1 LSGADEGAD
10 EALDDKISE
19 LDLDAYAQLLEGE
32 GKGKRRLMLED
43 IKREL
48 RTPFRDLRQP
58 WRRPP
63 DSLVFKWLTAGG
75 DNGQIRPRQIVAAKI
90 QRADKYRVF
99 TTTDLGVQ
107 GGLHQDYLDV
117 NGGLVENC
125 DEWLRE
131 KNRRPPFDAQL
142 GLEDVIECAILKVD
156 PERMR
161 VELSRRDDDVFF
173 PSDSHAYYAA
183 TTDSVDA
190 CLDVAAVVQD
200 YVDLASQRKK
210 RAQDVRKQKEERA
223 RLDAL
228 PKRKARRAITH
239 PAYRPNCDYR
249 QAEELLSR
257 MDPGEVILRPSSSG
271 KVALT
276 WAFRQNV
283 YRHVEIDETEKKY
296 KIDEEEYEDLD
307 ELLARYVLPMNDLT
321 EDVCRH
327 RKYDAE
333 LSDPDQASEKLMALR
348 RAAPSSIPYVLWVD
362 PRYPGRFAL
371 TYLAPRAS
379 RPKNEWVKVTPEG
392 LELRER
398 RYFATD
404 EVLNYFK
411 RHAKDWAKGAKLA
424 PHRAE
429 PKKQA
434 PAPVPL
440 QPIQQQWAPPPQQQA
455 WGAPQQGGWGA
466 PPPQQGWGAPPQQ
479 QQWGAQPPP
488 RPMAGGP
495 QGRGRGTTLPAWMT
509 AQNQ

>member
-1 LSGADEGAD
+1 MSGADEGAD

-48 RTPFRDLRQP
+48 RTPYRDLRQP

-75 DNGQIRPRQIVAAKI
+75 ENGAIRPRQIVAARI

-117 NGGLVENC
+117 NGQLVENC

-173 PSDSHAYYAA
+173 PSDATAYYAA
-183 TTDSVDA
+183 STDSVDA
-190 CLDVAAVVQD
+190 CLDVSAVVQD
-200 YVDLASQRKK
+200 YVDLASARKK
-210 RAQDVRKQKEERA
+210 RATDVRKQKEERA

-283 YRHVEIDETEKKY
+283 YRHVEIDETDKKY
-296 KIDEEEYEDLD
+296 KIDDEEYEVRFRVEIDLQGD
-307 ELLARYVLPMNDLT
+307 VVAAMASSRDHSDAVVVIARVSFP
-321 EDVCRH
+321 
-327 RKYDAE
+327 
-333 LSDPDQASEKLMALR
+333 R
-348 RAAPSSIPYVLWVD
+348 RTSTSCS
-362 PRYPGRFAL
+362 
-371 TYLAPRAS
+371 RATCC
-379 RPKNEWVKVTPEG
+379 P
-392 LELRER
+392 
-398 RYFATD
+398 
-404 EVLNYFK
+404 
-411 RHAKDWAKGAKLA
+411 
-424 PHRAE
+424 
-429 PKKQA
+429 
-434 PAPVPL
+434 
-440 QPIQQQWAPPPQQQA
+440 
-455 WGAPQQGGWGA
+455 
-466 PPPQQGWGAPPQQ
+466 
-479 QQWGAQPPP
+479 
-488 RPMAGGP
+488 
-495 QGRGRGTTLPAWMT
+495 
-509 AQNQ
+509 